1 MLTGKL
7 YISDIDSMYF
17 IRYSMYFIR
26 YTVYVIYVQYRY
38 YEVNIHGNHTE
49 QYQFSSHL

>member
-1 MLTGKL
+1 MPTGKL
-7 YISDIDSMYF
+7 YISDID
-17 IRYSMYFIR
+17 SMYFIR